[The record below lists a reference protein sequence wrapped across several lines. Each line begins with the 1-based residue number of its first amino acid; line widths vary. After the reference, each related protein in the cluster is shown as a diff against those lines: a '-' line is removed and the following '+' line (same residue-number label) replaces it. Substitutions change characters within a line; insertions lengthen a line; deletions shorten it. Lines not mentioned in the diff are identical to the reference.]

1 MRTLAM
7 GLGIVLL
14 SGGVVL
20 PAEAGFLYGGR
31 DLEDGRDFS
40 LRGSVGQISDF
51 NAMVQETTRKLY
63 DVTGSYWKQDDAENY
78 NLNDFN
84 IDDKHN
90 TVGLSLEKAWR
101 FFTFQFDTS
110 ILKMES
116 STVARR
122 NYYIGIGDSI
132 EYEGKSYERMQI
144 PKHTPFDFEITGGT
158 IDTKLMLTPVTLR
171 FGSGF
176 RVTPMLGIGIFG
188 FAGEYEI
195 DAGPVQGVKIYQDP
209 PKEFAIGGQASGI
222 LGMGMPEY
230 GYGLEIRMG
239 TPDTA
244 NLVIQGHYVMLEYDG
259 STAFLT
265 SSAHREKNAEID
277 HTNVR
282 GRVYLEIPLKNSR
295 SIMIGVQYQQVESEA
310 FISSTATDPEEILEK
325 QERFDKEVEFGLTS
339 MHALI
344 GYTW

>member
-1 MRTLAM
+1 MRK
-7 GLGIVLL
+7 L
-14 SGGVVL
+14 STWLGVVFL
-20 PAEAGFLYGGR
+20 GSAVAIPVEAGFLYGGR

-40 LRGSVGQISDF
+40 LRGSVGQLSDF
-51 NAMVQETTRKLY
+51 NMMVQETTRSLY

-84 IDDKHN
+84 IADEHN

-122 NYYIGIGDSI
+122 NYYIGVGSSI
-132 EYEGKSYERMQI
+132 EYEGESYDRMQI
-144 PKHTPFDFEITGGT
+144 PKHTPFEFEITGGT
-158 IDTKLMLTPVTLR
+158 IDTKLMFTPLTLR

-176 RVTPMLGIGIFG
+176 RVTPMMGIGIFG
-188 FAGEYEI
+188 FAGQYEI
-195 DAGPVQGVKIYQDP
+195 DAGPVQGVKEYQVP
-209 PKEFAIGGQASGI
+209 PKLFAIGGKADGI
-222 LGMGMPEY
+222 VGLGIPEY
-230 GYGLEIRMG
+230 GGGIEIRMG
-239 TPDTA
+239 TPDSA
-244 NLVIQGHYVMLEYDG
+244 NFVIQGHYTVLEYDG
-259 STAFLT
+259 GTSFLT

-277 HTNVR
+277 HTNIR
-282 GRVYLEIPLKNSR
+282 GRAYMEVPLINAR
-295 SIMIGVQYQQVESEA
+295 SIMIGIQYQQVESEA

-339 MHALI
+339 LHALL

>member
-1 MRTLAM
+1 MW
-7 GLGIVLL
+7 LGIVLL
-14 SGGVVL
+14 GSGVAS
-20 PAEAGFLYGGR
+20 PTEASFLYGGR

-51 NAMVQETTRKLY
+51 NAMVQETTRSLY

-84 IDDKHN
+84 IGDEHN
-90 TVGLSLEKAWR
+90 TIGLSLEKAWR
-101 FFTFQFDTS
+101 FFTFQFDAS
-110 ILKMES
+110 IVEIES

-122 NYYIGIGDSI
+122 NYYIGVGESI
-132 EYEGKSYERMQI
+132 EYQGNEYDRMQI
-144 PKHTPFDFEITGGT
+144 PEDTPFDFEIMGGT
-158 IDTKLMLTPVTLR
+158 VDTKLFLSPLTLR
-171 FGSGF
+171 FGPGF
-176 RVTPMLGIGIFG
+176 RVTPLLGIGLFG
-188 FAGEYEI
+188 FVGEYEI

-209 PKEFAIGGQASGI
+209 PKEFAIGGQSSGI
-222 LGMGMPEY
+222 VGLGMPEY
-230 GYGLEIRMG
+230 GGGLEIRMG

-244 NLVIQGHYVMLEYDG
+244 NLVIQGHYMVLEYDG
-259 STAFLT
+259 GTSFLT

-277 HTNVR
+277 HINIR
-282 GRVYLEIPLKNSR
+282 GRVYLEIPIKNSR
-295 SIMIGVQYQQVESEA
+295 SIMIGVQYQQVESDA

-325 QERFDKEVEFGLTS
+325 QERFDKEVEFGLTA